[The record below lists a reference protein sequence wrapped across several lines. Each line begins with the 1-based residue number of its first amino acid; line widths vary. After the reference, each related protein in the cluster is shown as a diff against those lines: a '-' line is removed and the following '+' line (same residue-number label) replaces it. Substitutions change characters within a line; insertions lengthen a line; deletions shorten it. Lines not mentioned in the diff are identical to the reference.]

1 MKVRWL
7 VISLLLV
14 IVSAVAAVVFSSQ
27 GSEVS
32 NGLSKGI
39 LYRLLEFFGIEIT
52 AESVKLGNF
61 LIRKAAHFTV
71 YFVLGLGLA
80 GAFHFQKKVPA
91 WVPAILLGV
100 AFAASDEFH
109 QSFTDVLPWCGTWC
123 WIPAAWRRDAW
134 LPVPCGEGK
143 KRTSLR
149 IFFYG

>member
-61 LIRKAAHFTV
+61 SHPKSR
-71 YFVLGLGLA
+71 
-80 GAFHFQKKVPA
+80 P
-91 WVPAILLGV
+91 
-100 AFAASDEFH
+100 
-109 QSFTDVLPWCGTWC
+109 
-123 WIPAAWRRDAW
+123 
-134 LPVPCGEGK
+134 
-143 KRTSLR
+143 
-149 IFFYG
+149 FYGLLCFRIGSGGSLSLSKESPRLGPGYPSGRGFRRLR